1 MNLKSQNLLI
11 NETEE
16 VCIMVSDKVHVY

>member
-11 NETEE
+11 
-16 VCIMVSDKVHVY
+16 KVTGESSQ